1 MHNINI
7 RYMPYRMVANY
18 FVRVP
23 IYYYYGQYA
32 PTSNQ
37 MCVYDIIYTEL
48 NILLTL
54 IKRYLVQWV

>member
-7 RYMPYRMVANY
+7 HAVPHCRQLFRAGANILWSIRSD
-18 FVRVP
+18 VQPNVE
-23 IYYYYGQYA
+23 
-32 PTSNQ
+32 

-48 NILLTL
+48 NLLLTL